1 MEWIKLIGIVII
13 VLGFIFKFDTIA
25 VVVVAGLATALV
37 SGITPVEFLE
47 ELGKAFVDQRIVTI
61 FFITLPLIGLAE
73 SHGLKE
79 QAVNL
84 IKEVKG
90 LTTGWF
96 LSIYLIIREIAG
108 AFSIRLGGHPQFVRP
123 LVQPM
128 AEASAEAKYGELKD
142 EDKELIKAKSAA
154 MDNYGNFFGQNT
166 FLGAGGVLLIVGTLD
181 SMGYKVSGLEIAK
194 ASIPIALIMVAVG
207 VISNMLFDKKLSK
220 KYKNEGEN
228 K

>member
-13 VLGFIFKFDTIA
+13 VLGFVFKLDTIA

-37 SGITPVEFLE
+37 SGITPVEFLVA
-47 ELGKAFVDQRIVTI
+47 LGDAFVNQRIVTI

-84 IKEVKG
+84 IKKVKG

-96 LSIYLIIREIAG
+96 LTIYLIIREIAG

-128 AEASAEAKYGELKD
+128 AEAAAEAKYGELD
-142 EDKELIKAKSAA
+142 EADKETIKAKSAA

-166 FLGAGGVLLIVGTLD
+166 FLSAGGVLLIVGTLD
-181 SMGYKVSGLEIAK
+181 SMGYSVTGLDIAK
-194 ASIPIALIMVAVG
+194 ASVPIALIMIIVG
-207 VISNMLFDKKLSK
+207 VISNLLFDKKLLK
-220 KYKNEGEN
+220 KYGN
-228 K
+228 KGGKK

>member
-47 ELGKAFVDQRIVTI
+47 ELGKAFVSQRIVTI

-84 IKEVKG
+84 IKKMKG
-90 LTTGWF
+90 ITTGWF
-96 LSIYLIIREIAG
+96 LTIYLIIREVAG

-128 AEASAEAKYGELKD
+128 AEASAEAKFGELD
-142 EDKELIKAKSAA
+142 ESDKEKIKAKSAA

-166 FLGAGGVLLIVGTLD
+166 FMSAGGVLLIVGTLD
-181 SMGYKVSGLEIAK
+181 QMGYKVSGLDIAK
-194 ASIPIALIMVAVG
+194 ASVPIAVIMIAVG
-207 VISNMLFDKKLSK
+207 VVSNLIFDKQLAG
-220 KYKNEGEN
+220 KYKRKGEN
-228 K
+228 N

>member
-1 MEWIKLIGIVII
+1 MEYIKLIGIVII

-25 VVVVAGLATALV
+25 VVVVAALATALV

-47 ELGKAFVDQRIVTI
+47 HLGKAFVDQRIVTI
-61 FFITLPLIGLAE
+61 FFLTLPLIGLAE

-84 IKEVKG
+84 IKKLKG
-90 LTTGWF
+90 LTTGTF
-96 LSIYLIIREIAG
+96 LSIYLIVRELAG

-128 AEASAEAKYGELKD
+128 AEASAEAKYGELDKK
-142 EDKELIKAKSAA
+142 DKETIKAKSAA

-166 FLGAGGVLLIVGTLD
+166 FISAAGVLLIASTLD
-181 SMGYKVSGLEIAK
+181 SMDYNVSAFDIVK
-194 ASIPIALIMVAVG
+194 ASVPVALVMIVIG
-207 VISNMLFDKKLSK
+207 VLSNILFDKKMDR
-220 KYKNEGEN
+220 KYKNKGD
-228 K
+228 KK

>member
-13 VLGFIFKFDTIA
+13 VLGFVFKLDTIA

-37 SGITPVEFLE
+37 SGITPVEFLVA
-47 ELGKAFVDQRIVTI
+47 LGDAFVNQRIVTI

-84 IKEVKG
+84 IKKISG

-128 AEASAEAKYGELKD
+128 AEASAEAKYGELDDK
-142 EDKELIKAKSAA
+142 DKETIKAKSAA

-166 FLGAGGVLLIVGTLD
+166 FLSAAGVLLIVGTLK
-181 SMGYKVSGLEIAK
+181 SLGYEVTGIEIAK
-194 ASIPIALIMVAVG
+194 ASIPIAIVMAVVG
-207 VISNMLFDKKLSK
+207 ILSNVIFDKKLAK
-220 KYKNEGEN
+220 KYKGKGGN

>member
-47 ELGKAFVDQRIVTI
+47 ELGRAFVSQRIVTI

-84 IKEVKG
+84 IKKMKG
-90 LTTGWF
+90 ITTGSF
-96 LSIYLIIREIAG
+96 LTIYLIIREVAG

-128 AEASAEAKYGELKD
+128 AEASAEAKFGELD
-142 EDKELIKAKSAA
+142 EQDKEKIKAKSAA

-166 FLGAGGVLLIVGTLD
+166 FMSAGGVLLIVGTLD
-181 SMGYKVSGLEIAK
+181 QMGYKVSGLDIAK
-194 ASIPIALIMVAVG
+194 ASVPIAIIMIIIG
-207 VISNMLFDKKLSK
+207 IGSNILFDKQLAS
-220 KYKNEGEN
+220 KYKRKGES

>member
-25 VVVVAGLATALV
+25 VVVIAGLATALV

-61 FFITLPLIGLAE
+61 FFLTLPLIGLAE

-84 IKEVKG
+84 IKKVKG
-90 LTTGWF
+90 MTTGWF
-96 LSIYLIIREIAG
+96 LSIYLIIRELAG
-108 AFSIRLGGHPQFVRP
+108 LFSIRLGGHPQFVRP

-128 AEASAEAKYGELKD
+128 AEASAEARYGELS
-142 EDKELIKAKSAA
+142 EGDKEEIKAKSAA
-154 MDNYGNFFGQNT
+154 MENYGNFFGQNT

-181 SMGYKVSGLEIAK
+181 SMGYKVSGLDIAK
-194 ASIPIALIMVAVG
+194 ASIPIAIIMIIVG
-207 VISNMLFDKKLSK
+207 IASNLLFDKKLLK
-220 KYKNEGEN
+220 KYPN
-228 K
+228 KEEEK

>member
-1 MEWIKLIGIVII
+1 
-13 VLGFIFKFDTIA
+13 
-25 VVVVAGLATALV
+25 
-37 SGITPVEFLE
+37 
-47 ELGKAFVDQRIVTI
+47 
-61 FFITLPLIGLAE
+61 
-73 SHGLKE
+73 
-79 QAVNL
+79 
-84 IKEVKG
+84 
-90 LTTGWF
+90 
-96 LSIYLIIREIAG
+96 
-108 AFSIRLGGHPQFVRP
+108 
-123 LVQPM
+123 M

-181 SMGYKVSGLEIAK
+181 SMGYKVSGLDIAK

>member
-13 VLGFIFKFDTIA
+13 VLGFIFKLDTIA

-37 SGITPVEFLE
+37 SGIGPVEFLE
-47 ELGKAFVDQRIVTI
+47 QLGSAFVNQRIVTI

-84 IKEVKG
+84 IKKVEK

-96 LSIYLIIREIAG
+96 LSIYLIIREVAG
-108 AFSIRLGGHPQFVRP
+108 LFSIRLGGHPQFVRP

-128 AEASAEAKYGELKD
+128 AEASAEAKYGELTE
-142 EDKELIKAKSAA
+142 EDQEKIKAKSAA

-166 FLGAGGVLLIVGTLD
+166 FLGAAGVLLIVGTLD
-181 SMGYKVSGLEIAK
+181 SMGYKVTGLDIAK
-194 ASIPIALIMVAVG
+194 ASIPVALIMIIVG
-207 VISNMLFDKKLSK
+207 VVSNLLFDKKLAK
-220 KYKNEGEN
+220 KYSDKGE
-228 K
+228 KK